1 MQIANHLSTSKFIFP
16 FPFKFLN
23 ALHLCLCI
31 LFSLYYWPNTNPDL
45 HLHLHLPCFSSLFY
59 FCASCRDPPP
69 FLQIYKS
76 KSTAGRA
83 SLLSLLV
90 CKLSQ
95 SSSIL
100 ADLQIQIYST
110 QDRVQFYFLDFIY
123 FLLNNVLNS
132 CEAI

>member
-1 MQIANHLSTSKFIFP
+1 MQIANHLSTSKLIFP

-31 LFSLYYWPNTNPDL
+31 LFSLYYWPNTNSD
-45 HLHLHLPCFSSLFY
+45 LHLHLPCFSSFFY

-100 ADLQIQIYST
+100 VDLQIQIYNT
-110 QDRVQFYFLDFIY
+110 QDRVQFYFLDFVY